1 VDALK
6 VGHHGSKTSTSNEF
20 VKFTSP
26 QYALI
31 SAGIKNKF
39 GHPHQNVISRL
50 KSKNIKILRADKNGA
65 VLMVSDGKQ
74 ISVENW
80 K

>member
-1 VDALK
+1 M
-6 VGHHGSKTSTSNEF
+6 GHHGSKSSTSDVLLNY
-20 VKFTSP
+20 TTP

-39 GHPHQNVISRL
+39 DHPHQNVISKLNR
-50 KSKNIKILRADKNGA
+50 NNVNILRTDKSGA

-74 ISVENW
+74 IFAENW

>member
-1 VDALK
+1 MDALK
-6 VGHHGSKTSTSNEF
+6 VGHHGSKTSTSDEF

-26 QYALI
+26 QYAII
-31 SAGIKNKF
+31 SSGIKNKF

-50 KSKNIKILRADKNGA
+50 KSKNVKILRTDKIGA

-74 ISVENW
+74 IFAENW